1 MPCKTSASR
10 AAKGGVH
17 VSKARLIYFVVFAIL
32 VATALLPAMH
42 LFPDGPHD
50 GGQF

>member
-1 MPCKTSASR
+1 
-10 AAKGGVH
+10 
-17 VSKARLIYFVVFAIL
+17 VSKARLIYFAVFAIL
-32 VATALLPAMH
+32 IFTALLPAWSN